1 MLLKSLDDILVGA
14 APGVGR
20 RWLAKLRKAENVS
33 AINAVED
40 AELLSVHGEIVRK
53 LGRWFD
59 KSADKNEIGAF
70 FVMMGKEYCAQG
82 IPLSELTFILNLD
95 RKAVTEH
102 IVEGED
108 LEGAHRIYALME
120 VADQVGDF
128 FFLGLYYLTKGY
140 LEDTFMRMRAEQRLD
155 DETLNRYF
163 PDDFFFKDR

>member
-1 MLLKSLDDILVGA
+1 MLLKSLEDILIGA

-20 RWLAKLRKAENVS
+20 RWLAKLRKAENLS
-33 AINAVED
+33 GLNAIGD
-40 AELLSVHGEIVRK
+40 AELVSIHGEVIRK

-82 IPLSELTFILNLD
+82 IPLSELTYAMNLD
-95 RKAVTEH
+95 RKSVTEH
-102 IVEGED
+102 IVDGEN

-120 VADQVGDF
+120 SLDRVGDF
-128 FFLGLYYLTKGY
+128 FFLGAYYLTKGY
-140 LEDTFMRMRAEQRLD
+140 LEETFVRMKYEHRLD

-163 PDDFFFKDR
+163 PDDFFFKD

>member
-20 RWLAKLRKAENVS
+20 RWLAKLRKAEN
-33 AINAVED
+33 AAAFAALEE
-40 AELLSVHGEIVRK
+40 AELLSVHGEIIRK

-70 FVMMGKEYCAQG
+70 FVMMGKEYCAQS
-82 IPLSELTFILNLD
+82 IPLSELTFALNLD

-102 IVEGED
+102 IVEGEE

-120 VADQVGDF
+120 VLDEVGDF
-128 FFLGLYYLTKGY
+128 FFLGSYYLTKGY
-140 LEDTFMRMRAEQRLD
+140 LEDTFVRLRSEQRLD
-155 DETLNRYF
+155 DETLNKYL
-163 PDDFFFKDR
+163 PDNFFFKDR

>member
-33 AINAVED
+33 EINRLEET
-40 AELLSVHGEIVRK
+40 ELLSVHQEIVRK

-82 IPLSELTFILNLD
+82 IPLSELTFSLNLD

-102 IVEGED
+102 IVENEE
-108 LEGAHRIYALME
+108 LEGAHRIFALME
-120 VADQVGDF
+120 ALDQVGDF
-128 FFLGLYYLTKGY
+128 FFLGSYYLTKGY
-140 LEDTFMRMRAEQRLD
+140 LENTFVRMRKDQCLD
-155 DETLNRYF
+155 DETLNMYF
-163 PDDFFFKDR
+163 PDDFFFKE